1 MGLEIAEVERALLA
15 LDPEARAEVIRRGLR
30 SLDEGDAAPEGTVA
44 ADEWRDELKRRADDV
59 VEGRVELGTFAA
71 TKAEFERRHPR
82 TAE

>member
-30 SLDEGDAAPEGTVA
+30 SLDEGDIAPEGTVA
-44 ADEWRDELKRRADDV
+44 ADEWRDELKRRADV

>member
-44 ADEWRDELKRRADDV
+44 DELKRRADDV